1 MQMFQGTQLFTAEVG
16 GRTLAIESGLLAP
29 QAGGAVTVRYGDTV
43 LLATA
48 VMSKEVRPGLN
59 FFPLTVEFE
68 ERLYAAGRIPGSF
81 FRREGKPSEQAIL
94 MSRLVDR
101 PLRPLFPKGMRNE
114 VQVIVTAMAT
124 DGQNL
129 MDPLAIIAA
138 SAALHVSD
146 IPWNGPIAA
155 TTIGFV
161 DGEFVVNPTAAQME
175 HSSLS
180 LVAAGTED
188 NILMVEAGAHEMPE
202 DLVLEALKLA
212 HENNQIVIKAIHE
225 LRAALGKPKAPA
237 SIFLPSP
244 EVETEVATLA
254 VDKIAATLEQGLSKV
269 ELNNALDAIKAE
281 VKAAFAAR
289 VAEGSVSEIEV
300 DDAFESVLKNVMRRR
315 ILEKGIRPDGRTT
328 TQIRPVSV
336 QVGNLPRVHGSGL
349 FMRGETHVLT
359 IATLGTPADAQRLDS
374 LLPGE
379 EKRYMHHYNFPPYST
394 GEATPIRG
402 PRRREIGHGALAE
415 RALVPVIPED
425 FPYTLRLVSEVLSS
439 NGSTSMGSVCGSTL
453 ALMDAGVPI
462 TAPVSGIAM
471 GLVQDMET
479 GEYQILSDIQGM
491 EDALGD
497 MDFKVAGTEH
507 GITALQMDLKIKG
520 LDFEIL
526 RRALEQAREGRLYI
540 LSKMLEVLPAP
551 RPTLS
556 VYAPRILSYHIDPE
570 KIGKLIGPGG
580 KTVRGLQ
587 EQFSVKIDIEEDG
600 TVYISGEGLNA
611 EQALVEVQRM
621 TEDVEIGKI
630 YTGTVV
636 RVEPYG
642 AFVNIMPGVDGMVHI
657 SQLADYRVEKVE
669 DVAKLGDELTA
680 MVIDVDPGGKVR
692 LSRQA
697 VLEGWSVEEARSRDR
712 SARSRS
718 SERGDRGERGERGER
733 GNGRSGD
740 RREQRGG
747 GRRR

>member
-1 MQMFQGTQLFTAEVG
+1 MFQGTQLFTAEVG

-48 VMSKEVRPGLN
+48 VMSKDVRSGLN

-114 VQVIVTAMAT
+114 VQVIITAMAT

-138 SAALHVSD
+138 SAALAVSD
-146 IPWNGPIAA
+146 IPWNGPIAG

-180 LVAAGTED
+180 LVAAGTDD
-188 NILMVEAGAHEMPE
+188 NILMVEAGANELPE

-212 HENNQIVIKAIHE
+212 HETNRVVIAAINK
-225 LRAALGKPKAPA
+225 LRAALGKEKAEP
-237 SIFLPSP
+237 SIFLPTA
-244 EVETEVATLA
+244 EVEAEISALA
-254 VDKIAATLEQGLSKV
+254 AAKISALLEQGLGKV
-269 ELNNALDAIKAE
+269 ELNSGLDAIKAE
-281 VKAAFAAR
+281 IRAAFAER
-289 VAEGSVSEIEV
+289 VAEGTVSAVEI
-300 DDAFESVLKNVMRRR
+300 DDAYEAILKKVTRKR
-315 ILEKGIRPDGRTT
+315 ILETGIRPDGRTT
-328 TQIRPVSV
+328 TQIRPISV
-336 QVGNLPRVHGSGL
+336 QVSNLPRVHGSGL

-359 IATLGTPADAQRLDS
+359 IATLGTPGDAQRLDS

-379 EKRYMHHYNFPPYST
+379 EKRYMHHYNFPPFST
-394 GEATPIRG
+394 GEATPMRG
-402 PRRREIGHGALAE
+402 PKRREIGHGALAE
-415 RALVPVIPED
+415 RALIPVIPED

-462 TAPVSGIAM
+462 TAPVAGIAM
-471 GLVQDMET
+471 GLIQDMES
-479 GEYQILSDIQGM
+479 GAYQVLSDIQGM

-520 LDFEIL
+520 LDFDIL
-526 RRALEQAREGRLYI
+526 QKALDQAREGRMYI
-540 LSKMLEVLPAP
+540 MGKMLEVLPKS
-551 RPTLS
+551 REKLS
-556 VYAPRILSYHIDPE
+556 EYAPRILTHHIDPE

-580 KTVRGLQ
+580 KTVRSLQ
-587 EQFSVKIDIEEDG
+587 ETFVVKIDIEEDG

-611 EQALVEVQRM
+611 ERALAEVQRM
-621 TEDVEIGKI
+621 TEDIEVGKI

-657 SQLADYRVEKVE
+657 SQLADYRVDKVE
-669 DVAKLGDELTA
+669 DIAKLGDELTA

-692 LSRQA
+692 MSRQA

-712 SARSRS
+712 GARPARNGGDRGGDRD
-718 SERGDRGERGERGER
+718 RGDRG
-733 GNGRSGD
+733 GRSGD
-740 RREQRGG
+740 RRYDRGG
-747 GRRR
+747 DRRR